1 VVHDGEKEGMTMI
14 NLTKDEFIKMIIRMT
29 STYHEDW
36 MYSKVRAFANE
47 VYQNSLPEGQGVMDR
62 FVIGGYTVLLDKD
75 VENSQLRDPQA
86 DLMVN
91 FLLPQTGLREYLK
104 KTVVTC
110 GYTGDDVNE
119 EVSRII
125 STLKRKGKRRPLIFE

>member
-1 VVHDGEKEGMTMI
+1 MI

-125 STLKRKGKRRPLIFE
+125 STLKRKGKRCPLIFE

>member
-1 VVHDGEKEGMTMI
+1 MI

-47 VYQNSLPEGQGVMDR
+47 VYQNSLPEGQGMMDR

-75 VENSQLRDPQA
+75 VENSQLCDPQA

>member
-1 VVHDGEKEGMTMI
+1 MI
-14 NLTKDEFIKMIIRMT
+14 NLTKDEFIKMIVRMT

-36 MYSKVRAFANE
+36 AYSKVRTFANTI
-47 VYQNSLPEGQGVMDR
+47 YQNTIPQGLGVTDR
-62 FVIGGYTVLLDKD
+62 FVIAGYTVLLDKD
-75 VENSQLRDPQA
+75 VESEKLCDPEA

-104 KTVVTC
+104 RTTVDC
-110 GYTGDDVNE
+110 GYAGEDVDG

-125 STLKRKGKRRPLIFE
+125 NALKRKGKRRSLRFKTM

>member
-1 VVHDGEKEGMTMI
+1 MI

-75 VENSQLRDPQA
+75 VENSQLCDPQA

>member
-1 VVHDGEKEGMTMI
+1 MI

>member
-1 VVHDGEKEGMTMI
+1 
-14 NLTKDEFIKMIIRMT
+14 MIIRMT